1 MSSLETRKA
10 DFKKGVDT
18 LEGRRRRTETTL
30 SIRKNK
36 KDEGLAKR
44 RMLSS
49 VPTATAGA
57 TNSTNAAMAGSNTP
71 TAKRYTVDDIPHLM
85 SQLCQP
91 NINDDQ
97 LLTAVRGFR
106 RLLSV
111 EKNVPVDE
119 VLESGALPAFVRM
132 LQPDINSAIQ
142 FEAAWALTNIASTD
156 MTYVI
161 VDAGAVQPLINLLTS
176 PDATVR
182 EQCAWCLGNISGD
195 SGPLRDAVLSAGG
208 MQPLLQNISQPENK
222 SLLSNSV
229 WALSNLCRGKPR
241 PPLSSIAPALPVIAN
256 LLHAGS
262 LLDDKADLLWSLS
275 YISDGDDANIQ
286 AVIDAGVVKTLVD
299 ILGQDNSALVTPALR
314 TIGNLVSGS
323 DTQTEFCLKAGLMP
337 KMRVLISK

>member
-1 MSSLETRKA
+1 
-10 DFKKGVDT
+10 
-18 LEGRRRRTETTL
+18 
-30 SIRKNK
+30 
-36 KDEGLAKR
+36 
-44 RMLSS
+44 MLSS
-49 VPTATAGA
+49 VPSASVGA
-57 TNSTNAAMAGSNTP
+57 TISTNAAVTGSDTL
-71 TAKRYTVDDIPHLM
+71 TTKRYTADDIPYLM

-91 NINDDQ
+91 DINDDQ
-97 LLTAVRGFR
+97 LLEAVRGFR

-119 VLESGALPAFVRM
+119 VLESGALPAFVQM
-132 LQPDINSAIQ
+132 LQPNINPAVQ

-156 MTYVI
+156 KTYVI

-241 PPLSSIAPALPVIAN
+241 PPLRSIAPALPVIAQLLHGN
-256 LLHAGS
+256 LLE
-262 LLDDKADLLWSLS
+262 DKVDLLWSLS

-286 AVIDAGVVKTLVD
+286 AVIDADVVGTLVE
-299 ILGQDNSALVTPALR
+299 IIGQDNSALVTPALR
-314 TIGNLVSGS
+314 TVGNLVSGK
-323 DTQTEFCLKAGLMP
+323 DTQTEFCLKAGLMS
-337 KMRVLISK
+337 KMKLLIST